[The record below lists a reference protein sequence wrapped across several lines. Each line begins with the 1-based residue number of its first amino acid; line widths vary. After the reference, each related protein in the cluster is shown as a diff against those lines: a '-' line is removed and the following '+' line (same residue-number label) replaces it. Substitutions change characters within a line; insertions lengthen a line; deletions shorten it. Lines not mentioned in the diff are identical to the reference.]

1 MSIPVSLTTC
11 RRKALLF
18 LGLGVVILAM
28 AFLAHAAALPI
39 SDQYLGIL
47 AGFGVGAIFSSA
59 LMWFM
64 PDAGGGGTKALT
76 RRYYREFIPA
86 MAGYIAVMLVWK
98 KLLDWVESP
107 ALRVL
112 VALLPALLIV
122 WIMRAFVRYVADAD
136 ELQRRIELESGAVA
150 GLVVSAV
157 YMAAGFLQTAHLIDV
172 PSKVAMLWVFP
183 LLCFTYGICKVFVAR
198 RYS

>member
-1 MSIPVSLTTC
+1 MTALDPLPSC

-18 LGLGVVILAM
+18 LGLGLVILAM
-28 AFLAHAAALPI
+28 AFFAHASDLPI
-39 SDQYLGIL
+39 GDQYLGIL
-47 AGFGVGAIFSSA
+47 AGFGVGAVFSSA
-59 LMWFM
+59 LLWFM
-64 PDAGGGGTKALT
+64 PDASGGMPKALV
-76 RRYYREFIPA
+76 RRYLRDLIPA

-98 KLLDWVESP
+98 KLLGWVDLP

-122 WIMRAFVRYVADAD
+122 WIMRAFVRYVGDAD

-150 GLVVSAV
+150 GLAVSAG
-157 YMAAGFLQTAHLIDV
+157 YMAAGFLQTANLIDV

-183 LLCFTYGICKVFVAR
+183 MLCFTYGIAKVFVAR

>member
-1 MSIPVSLTTC
+1 MTALDPLPSC

-18 LGLGVVILAM
+18 LGLGLVILAM
-28 AFLAHAAALPI
+28 AFFAHAADLPI
-39 SDQYLGIL
+39 GDQYLGIL
-47 AGFGVGAIFSSA
+47 AGFGVGAVFSSA
-59 LMWFM
+59 LLWFM
-64 PDAGGGGTKALT
+64 PDASGGMPKALV
-76 RRYYREFIPA
+76 RRYLRDLIPA

-98 KLLDWVESP
+98 KLLGWVDLP

-122 WIMRAFVRYVADAD
+122 WIMRAFVRYVGDAD

-150 GLVVSAV
+150 GLAVSAG
-157 YMAAGFLQTAHLIDV
+157 YMAAGFLQTANLIDV

-183 LLCFTYGICKVFVAR
+183 MLCFTYGIAKVFVAR

>member
-1 MSIPVSLTTC
+1 MSALDSLTTC

-28 AFLAHAAALPI
+28 AFLAHAADLPLG
-39 SDQYLGIL
+39 DQYLGIL
-47 AGFGVGAIFSSA
+47 AGFGVGAVFGA
-59 LMWFM
+59 VLLWFM
-64 PDAGGGGTKALT
+64 PDAGGGTKALT

-86 MAGYIAVMLVWK
+86 MAGYVGVMLVWK
-98 KLLDWVESP
+98 KLLDWVQAP

-112 VALLPALLIV
+112 VALLPALTIV

-183 LLCFTYGICKVFVAR
+183 MLCFTYGISKVFVAR
-198 RYS
+198 RYT

>member
-1 MSIPVSLTTC
+1 MTTLDLLPSC

-28 AFLAHAAALPI
+28 AFLAHAADLPI
-39 SDQYLGIL
+39 GDQFLGIL
-47 AGFGVGAIFSSA
+47 AGFGVGAVFSSV
-59 LMWFM
+59 LLWFM
-64 PDAGGGGTKALT
+64 PDAGEGMPKSLI
-76 RRYYREFIPA
+76 RRYFRDVIPA
-86 MAGYIAVMLVWK
+86 MVGYIAVMLVWK
-98 KLLDWVESP
+98 KLLGWVESP

-112 VALLPALLIV
+112 VALLPALLIL
-122 WIMRAFVRYVADAD
+122 WIMRAFVRYVAGAD

-157 YMAAGFLQTAHLIDV
+157 YMAAGFLQTANLIDV

-183 LLCFTYGICKVFVAR
+183 LLCFTYGISKVFVAR

>member
-1 MSIPVSLTTC
+1 MTAADSLPSC

-18 LGLGVVILAM
+18 LGLGVVFLAM
-28 AFLAHAAALPI
+28 AFLAHAADLPI

-47 AGFGVGAIFSSA
+47 AGFGVGAVFSSV
-59 LMWFM
+59 LLWFM
-64 PDAGGGGTKALT
+64 PGASVGMPKSLV
-76 RRYYREFIPA
+76 RRYFRDLIPA
-86 MAGYIAVMLVWK
+86 MAGYIGVMLVWK
-98 KLLDWVESP
+98 KLLGWVDLP

-122 WIMRAFVRYVADAD
+122 WIMRAFVRYVGAAD

-157 YMAAGFLQTAHLIDV
+157 YMAAGFLQTADLIDV

-183 LLCFTYGICKVFVAR
+183 MLCFSYGVCKVFVAR